1 MSVLERTVIVFADEG
16 INAKVEQSEWN
27 EICQSLV
34 LSLKQK
40 KAGKGFLAAAEQC
53 GEILAKAFPAKA
65 VNPNELADGLVVLE
79 H

>member
-1 MSVLERTVIVFADEG
+1 MPKFGFIAQ
-16 INAKVEQSEWN
+16 A
-27 EICQSLV
+27 
-34 LSLKQK
+34 K

-53 GEILAKAFPAKA
+53 GEILSKAFPAKA